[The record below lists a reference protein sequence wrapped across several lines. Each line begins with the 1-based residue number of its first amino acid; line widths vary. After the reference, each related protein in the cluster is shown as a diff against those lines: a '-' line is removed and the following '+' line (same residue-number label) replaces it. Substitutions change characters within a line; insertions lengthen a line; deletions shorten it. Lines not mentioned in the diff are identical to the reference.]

1 MRVVF
6 LGTPLF
12 ATIPLRALIQ
22 DPQYEVVG
30 VVTQPDRPTGRRRTV
45 QPPPVK
51 ELAME
56 HAIPVIQPE
65 TLRDADAIEQLAAFQ
80 PDVGVV
86 AAYGEILRKRVL
98 AIPPLGYINLHPSL
112 LPLHR
117 GPTPVI
123 GAILSGDT
131 ETGMTIMQLVSKM
144 DAGPILSQQRVP
156 LPPDARTE
164 QLTNELFHLGSTHLV
179 DILTSYA
186 TGEIELILQDDS
198 QATYTHMLNR
208 TDGLIDWNRSAVQIE
223 RMIRAY
229 DPWPSAYT
237 SWGGQTLKIIDARL
251 VMDWDGN
258 ETPGTLFVDQKM
270 IYVATGMGSLQLIE
284 VQPSGKQTMS
294 ADSWYRGL
302 RNATEVR
309 LGS

>member
-12 ATIPLRALIQ
+12 ATIPLRALIH
-22 DPQYEVVG
+22 DSRYEVVG
-30 VVTQPDRPTGRRRTV
+30 VVTQPDRPTGRRRTI

-51 ELAME
+51 ELAVE
-56 HAIPVIQPE
+56 YGIPVFQPE
-65 TLRDADAIEQLAAFQ
+65 TLRDADAIEQLAAFR

-86 AAYGEILRKRVL
+86 AAYGEILRKQVL

-156 LPPDARTE
+156 LAPDARTE
-164 QLTNELFHLGSTHLV
+164 QLTNELFHSGSERLV
-179 DILTSYA
+179 EVLASYA
-186 TGEIELILQDDS
+186 AGTIELIPQDDS
-198 QATYTHMLNR
+198 QASYTRMLNR
-208 TDGLIDWNRSAVQIE
+208 TDGLIDWHSSAIQIE

-237 SWGGQTLKIIDARL
+237 NWNGQTLKIIQAQPIP
-251 VMDWDGN
+251 DWVGN

-270 IYVATGMGSLQLIE
+270 ICVATGRGALQLFS
-284 VQPSGKQTMS
+284 VQPSGKQNML

-302 RNATEVR
+302 RGVTEIC
-309 LGS
+309 LGT